1 MIAIQKTV
9 TIPEDRRLSID
20 LPESFPV
27 GTATL
32 LFALMDTAR
41 VPPVETAFPAIA
53 ELKRQ
58 AAEKT
63 ARRKAEG
70 RKPFDDLCGV
80 LSGSPALCGDPV
92 EMVCTAHSRR
102 QAALPGGVNPPFF
115 EKNDKKA

>member
-1 MIAIQKTV
+1 MIAVQKTV

-32 LFALMDTAR
+32 LFALMDAVR
-41 VPPVETAFPAIA
+41 VPPIEAAFPTIA

-80 LSGSPALCGDPV
+80 LSGSPALSGDPV
-92 EMVCTAHSRR
+92 EIVRTWRNEWETAR
-102 QAALPGGVNPPFF
+102 
-115 EKNDKKA
+115 